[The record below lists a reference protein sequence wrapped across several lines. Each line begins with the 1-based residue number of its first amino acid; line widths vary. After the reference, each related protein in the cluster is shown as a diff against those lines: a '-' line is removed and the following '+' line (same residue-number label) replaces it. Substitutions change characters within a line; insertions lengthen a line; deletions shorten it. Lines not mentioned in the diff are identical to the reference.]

1 MMWKDWD
8 VIVLWDGEKQM
19 ILEKNAVVDADIERQ
34 IVLYCSI
41 ETFYLEFNREK
52 PAVYDDR
59 LKHKHRQMPIIQRI
73 FWILLVKYKKWIE
86 NQKLQSNEW
95 WQQ

>member
-1 MMWKDWD
+1 MLFYFTIEND
-8 VIVLWDGEKQM
+8 VERLRCNCFVRRGEANDM
-19 ILEKNAVVDADIERQ
+19 EKNAVVDADIERQ

-73 FWILLVKYKKWIE
+73 F
-86 NQKLQSNEW
+86 
-95 WQQ
+95 